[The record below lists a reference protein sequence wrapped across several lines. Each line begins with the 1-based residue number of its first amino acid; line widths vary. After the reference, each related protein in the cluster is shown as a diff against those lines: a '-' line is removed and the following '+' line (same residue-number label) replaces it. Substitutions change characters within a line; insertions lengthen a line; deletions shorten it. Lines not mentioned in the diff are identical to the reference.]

1 MMDGVPDLA
10 DLPWPRTTERLS
22 LRPLVEDDVDAIC
35 GYRRREDVQRWLGGR
50 RDTREALVELFLAP
64 DKPRATLV
72 IERDGVVIGDLMLLV
87 QDGWSQR
94 DVADRAAGTAAELGW
109 VLDPAYAGQ
118 GLATEAVRELLAV
131 ALDPAPSGLALRR
144 VTAGCFADN
153 TASWRL
159 MERVG
164 LRREQH
170 AVGDSL
176 HRDLGWVDGYY
187 YALLAEEWSAMSER
201 D

>member
-1 MMDGVPDLA
+1 MPELA
-10 DLPWPRTTERLS
+10 DLTWPRTTERLT
-22 LRPLVEDDVDAIC
+22 LRPLVEDDVDAVWS
-35 GYRRREDVQRWLGGR
+35 YRRRDDVQRWLGGR
-50 RDTREALVELFLAP
+50 RDTREELVEMLLEP

-72 IERDGVVIGDLMLLV
+72 VERDGVVIGDLMLRV

-109 VLDPAYAGQ
+109 VFDPAYAGQ

-144 VTAGCFADN
+144 VTAGCFVDN

-159 MERVG
+159 MDRVG
-164 LRREQH
+164 LRREHH
-170 AVGDSL
+170 AVADAL
-176 HRDLGWVDGYY
+176 HRDLGWVDSYY
-187 YALLAEEWSAMSER
+187 YALLAEEWRAMSER

>member
-1 MMDGVPDLA
+1 MPELSDLT
-10 DLPWPRTTERLS
+10 WPRTTERLS
-22 LRPLVEDDVDAIC
+22 LRPLVEDDVDAVWA
-35 GYRRREDVQRWLGGR
+35 YRRRDDVQRWLGGR
-50 RDTREALVELFLAP
+50 RDTRDELVELFLAP

-94 DVADRAAGTAAELGW
+94 DVAVRAVDTAAELGW
-109 VLDPAYAGQ
+109 VLDPAHAGH
-118 GLATEAVRELLAV
+118 GLASEAVLELLAI
-131 ALDPAPSGLALRR
+131 ALAPPPFGLGLRR
-144 VTAGCFADN
+144 VTAGCFSAN
-153 TASWRL
+153 VASWRL

-170 AVGDSL
+170 AIADSL